1 MPKDKLGI
9 CDKCQNSNVQPLHK
23 YNDQDLCT
31 LCLEEEQDGRVAKQE
46 RDSRFVSDY
55 KSIVRGVRT

>member
-1 MPKDKLGI
+1 MSDNVGI
-9 CDKCQNSNVQPLHK
+9 CDKCQNSNVQPLYEH
-23 YNDQDLCT
+23 NDQDLCA